1 LYAFNTDRKVLAL
14 GPAWATTASMKA
26 ISSGLSVANSG
37 GAVIVD
43 VVVFVVFVCAVL
55 AKDPLA
61 WAWAW
66 ALDVVAGLEARDEE
80 AVREGED
87 VLRGLNM
94 AGARLPSTR
103 ASVNANDLVSA
114 SRQVTS
120 QRIA

>member
-1 LYAFNTDRKVLAL
+1 LYAFNTDRKVVAL

-26 ISSGLSVANSG
+26 ISSGLSVASSG

-61 WAWAW
+61 WAWA
-66 ALDVVAGLEARDEE
+66 LDVVAGLEARDEE
-80 AVREGED
+80 AAREGED

-120 QRIA
+120 QPIA